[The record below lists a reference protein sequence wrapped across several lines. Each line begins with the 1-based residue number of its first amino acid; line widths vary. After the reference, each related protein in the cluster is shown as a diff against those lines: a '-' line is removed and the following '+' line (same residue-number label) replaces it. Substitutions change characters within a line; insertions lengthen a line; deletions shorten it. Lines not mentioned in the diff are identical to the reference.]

1 MPKRSAFPLLLLGLL
16 LLAGCI
22 PSLRRSVES
31 GAPAPAAAVERF
43 LRLADEKEF
52 SEMAWVFGTAEGP
65 YAKQVPPR
73 DAELRMYLFS
83 CLLRHERHAIRGE
96 RPVPGT
102 VGAAVEYDVLL
113 TKRGW
118 EGTVPFRA
126 VRGPEGRWFVEEFGI
141 AVLTNTLGTP
151 PPDCVNPPTRGAR

>member
-1 MPKRSAFPLLLLGLL
+1 MPKLSASPLLLLGLL
-16 LLAGCI
+16 LLAGCA
-22 PSLRRSVES
+22 PSLRRSAEP

-43 LRLADEKEF
+43 LRLANEKEY
-52 SEMAWVFGTAEGP
+52 SEMAWVFGTASGP

-83 CLLRHERHAIRGE
+83 CLLRHRSYAVRSE

-113 TKRGW
+113 TKSAW
-118 EGTVPFRA
+118 EGAVPFRA
-126 VRGPEGRWFVEEFGI
+126 VRGPEGRWFVEDFGI

-151 PPDCVNPPTRGAR
+151 PPDCVSRPTRGAR